1 MAASS
6 GDSGGAGGKEGKVE
20 SEKRPT
26 RKSTMYATSP
36 QRRRI
41 VLLFARPFLAWL
53 TDAKRARSAL
63 SQSAARKPRSFFE
76 RFKFARGHEGTYDAT
91 RHFAFAVR
99 RTYFFPF
106 LFSSLAIQLCLG
118 MR

>member
-53 TDAKRARSAL
+53 TDEARALCA
-63 SQSAARKPRSFFE
+63 
-76 RFKFARGHEGTYDAT
+76 
-91 RHFAFAVR
+91 
-99 RTYFFPF
+99 
-106 LFSSLAIQLCLG
+106 LAIGRTKAAKLF
-118 MR
+118 RAI